1 MKKNHYHSS
10 AIISTHFP
18 GMCSTKKKKT
28 VFIVIQSSVVKI
40 LWCPSP
46 MNPLPP
52 DLVSERN
59 STTIPLLVWS
69 EQFRATIYI

>member
-1 MKKNHYHSS
+1 MEEKKSHYHSS

-18 GMCSTKKKKT
+18 GMGSTK

-40 LWCPSP
+40 LWCPHP